1 MRKYKRSLAFV
12 LVLGLMAGLI
22 FSCGAEAS
30 EPLVGKVTLME
41 LGSDWCLPC
50 KMMGPIL
57 DELQK
62 KYPKDLKVV
71 IVDVQKDK
79 QAAIKYQVKVIP
91 TQIFFDREGKEVK
104 RHVGFMP
111 EKEILNVLNELKVS
125 Q

>member
-1 MRKYKRSLAFV
+1 MRKYKRSLAFA
-12 LVLGLMAGLI
+12 LVLGLMPGLI

-50 KMMGPIL
+50 KMMRPIL

>member
-50 KMMGPIL
+50 KMMRPIL

>member
-1 MRKYKRSLAFV
+1 MIKVKKALIFILIVGPIAVHILS
-12 LVLGLMAGLI
+12 LGL
-22 FSCGAEAS
+22 EAS

-41 LGSDWCLPC
+41 LGSEWCLPC
-50 KMMGPIL
+50 KMMRPIL
-57 DELQK
+57 EGLQK

-91 TQIFFDREGKEVK
+91 TQIFFDREGKEFK
-104 RHVGFMP
+104 RHVGYMP
-111 EKEILNVLNELKVS
+111 EKEIMKVLNELKVS